1 MTINRIKKIEEIELF
16 ERLVSELDYSC
27 YLSGTRRDFEVE
39 RSFFDKVLYYLKL
52 GFTSKDIQYKID
64 KRKEEQNKI

>member
-1 MTINRIKKIEEIELF
+1 MTKNRIKKIEEIDLF
-16 ERLVSELDYSC
+16 VRLIAELDYSS
-27 YLSGTRRDFEVE
+27 YAYGTRRDFEVE

-52 GFTSKDIQYKID
+52 GFTSEDIQYKID